1 MRSNFWRSLRF
12 SAVASSLILAAW
24 LTPAS
29 ADVIYNG
36 GAPDQGGQ
44 IYSEAPGVVAMS
56 FELTSGET
64 DITGVNWW
72 GGCYPSAT
80 STCGNTSPT
89 FLVDIWS
96 DNGGTPDM
104 VLDSD
109 IVFDANQSATGNL
122 ISGPGGWDEYSYSAA
137 IQEVTNLSAGT
148 TYFLS
153 IQETAGEPSGLW
165 GWETTSSAPPG
176 AFLESYDPSEGTWSG
191 LPEQLAFNLTGPPA
205 AVPEPTSLP
214 LLCTGILF
222 SIALWQRSRRSRA
235 TGGRSK

>member
-96 DNGGTPDM
+96 EQRRNSRHGVGFRY
-104 VLDSD
+104 S
-109 IVFDANQSATGNL
+109 FGRQSNRYG
-122 ISGPGGWDEYSYSAA
+122 D
-137 IQEVTNLSAGT
+137 V
-148 TYFLS
+148 
-153 IQETAGEPSGLW
+153 
-165 GWETTSSAPPG
+165 
-176 AFLESYDPSEGTWSG
+176 D
-191 LPEQLAFNLTGPPA
+191 
-205 AVPEPTSLP
+205 
-214 LLCTGILF
+214 
-222 SIALWQRSRRSRA
+222 
-235 TGGRSK
+235 

>member
-1 MRSNFWRSLRF
+1 
-12 SAVASSLILAAW
+12 
-24 LTPAS
+24 
-29 ADVIYNG
+29 
-36 GAPDQGGQ
+36 
-44 IYSEAPGVVAMS
+44 
-56 FELTSGET
+56 
-64 DITGVNWW
+64 
-72 GGCYPSAT
+72 
-80 STCGNTSPT
+80 
-89 FLVDIWS
+89 
-96 DNGGTPDM
+96 M
-104 VLDSD
+104 VLDSV
-109 IVFDANQSATGNL
+109 ILLDANQTATGML

-137 IQEVTNLSAGT
+137 IPEVTNLSAGT

-153 IQETAGEPSGLW
+153 IQETAGEPSGTW